1 MSPVW
6 WYLNRAVAGLAVV
19 AVTCIVAGT
28 VVALVTRSFGSTYL
42 YAYLAVV
49 LGGSLGAIPAIA
61 IMFFTRASTRPWRSA
76 PVVFAGAIV
85 GFLLLSLP
93 IGALLQ
99 RFGDP
104 LIGTLAAVILFPTLG
119 GAIAT
124 RFLPR
129 ST

>member
-1 MSPVW
+1 VSPVW
-6 WYLNRAVAGLAVV
+6 WYLNRAAAGLAVV

-42 YAYLAVV
+42 YAYLALV
-49 LGGSLGAIPAIA
+49 LGGALGAIPGIV
-61 IMFFTRASTRPWRSA
+61 IMFFTRASAQPWRSV
-76 PVVFAGAIV
+76 PVVFAGAIA

-99 RFGDP
+99 RLPDP
-104 LIGTLAAVILFPTLG
+104 LIGTLAAVVVFPTIG

-124 RFLPR
+124 RFLR
-129 ST
+129 AS